1 MKRCFYDDYIS
12 SFLNRKEEEILGVLS
27 RDNVFDLQLEQRDAW
42 LEEIDVMKRTLRELG
57 LEVLE

>member
-1 MKRCFYDDYIS
+1 MKRCFYDDSIS